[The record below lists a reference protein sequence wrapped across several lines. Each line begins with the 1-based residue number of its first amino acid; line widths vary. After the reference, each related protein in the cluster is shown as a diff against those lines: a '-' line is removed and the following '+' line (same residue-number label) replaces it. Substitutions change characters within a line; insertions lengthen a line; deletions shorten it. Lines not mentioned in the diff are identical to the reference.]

1 MKDMVIKKFKLNELN
16 PAKYNPRKKLKPG
29 DKEFKKLEDSI
40 KNFGYVELIVV
51 NAANNN
57 TVISGHQ
64 RLSVL
69 KHMGETEAECVVV
82 ELSEYEEKALNIAM
96 NKVAG
101 AWDEHL
107 LAELLED
114 IANSGE
120 MDVAFTGFDPPEI
133 GELFNKLHDKNV
145 KEDNFDIDSELKQ
158 PCFSKPGDLWLI
170 GKHRVICGDSTGEE
184 VYTRLMDGQKANL
197 VLTDPPY
204 GVDVEETAG
213 KIQNDNL
220 PDAEFYDFLLSAFRC
235 MHANLADDGSI
246 YVWHADTKG
255 LIFRKAYEDAGFY
268 LSGCCIWKKNALVL
282 GRSPYQWIHEPC
294 QPAGTMVWTPDG
306 PVPIETIHDGD
317 RVVSFNVHTGMVT
330 GYRDGVPVKT
340 ASRPYS
346 GNLYGVGVDGK
357 QTWATD
363 NHQFSVHFN
372 PDTAETWC
380 TYLMVN
386 EKGWWRVGICR
397 TYDARG
403 FGLKHR
409 VNQENASAA
418 WLIDTFHSQAEAQMG
433 EQLLATKYGIPYTHW
448 TIERGT
454 QRTDTQRTEEN
465 VGWLY
470 RQIDLKKMEASAKEL
485 LRDYGRSIDYPLVTK
500 ETGKNKF
507 SRRVTARINACNLI
521 PNLMMVPV
529 PYEHWEGTR
538 TFEYRPIEKVDVKP
552 YDGIVY
558 SLQVEKF
565 GHYIADGIVT
575 HNCLFGW
582 KKGGRHQW
590 YADRKQVTVWEYD
603 KPKSSPDHPTT
614 KPVTLMAY
622 PMKNSTMTNGIVLDP
637 FLGSG
642 STLIACM
649 ETDRICRGI
658 ELDPKFVDCIVKRAI
673 AHNNGKYDDVF
684 VIRDGQKL
692 RFDEVAAFEPEEAQD
707 E

>member
-1 MKDMVIKKFKLNELN
+1 MKKTAELKVLPISVLK
-16 PAKYNPRKKLKPG
+16 PAEYNPRKKLKKG
-29 DKEFKKLEDSI
+29 DREYKKILDSI
-40 KNFGYVELIVV
+40 EEFGFADPLVV
-51 NAANNN
+51 NADM
-57 TVISGHQ
+57 TIIGGHQ
-64 RLSVL
+64 RLTVAQDL
-69 KHMGETEAECVVV
+69 GYTEVPCAVVDIDKTR
-82 ELSEYEEKALNIAM
+82 EKALNIAL
-96 NKVAG
+96 NKITG
-101 AWDEHL
+101 QWDDGL

-114 IANSGE
+114 IANSG
-120 MDVAFTGFDPPEI
+120 DFDIGKTGFDPPEI
-133 GELFNKLHDKNV
+133 GELFNKLHDKKV

-158 PCFSKPGDLWLI
+158 PVFSKLGDLWLI

-235 MHANLADDGSI
+235 MQANLADDGSI

-282 GRSPYQWIHEPC
+282 GRSPYQWIHEP
-294 QPAGTMVWTPDG
+294 
-306 PVPIETIHDGD
+306 
-317 RVVSFNVHTGMVT
+317 
-330 GYRDGVPVKT
+330 
-340 ASRPYS
+340 
-346 GNLYGVGVDGK
+346 
-357 QTWATD
+357 
-363 NHQFSVHFN
+363 
-372 PDTAETWC
+372 
-380 TYLMVN
+380 
-386 EKGWWRVGICR
+386 
-397 TYDARG
+397 
-403 FGLKHR
+403 
-409 VNQENASAA
+409 
-418 WLIDTFHSQAEAQMG
+418 
-433 EQLLATKYGIPYTHW
+433 
-448 TIERGT
+448 
-454 QRTDTQRTEEN
+454 
-465 VGWLY
+465 
-470 RQIDLKKMEASAKEL
+470 
-485 LRDYGRSIDYPLVTK
+485 
-500 ETGKNKF
+500 
-507 SRRVTARINACNLI
+507 
-521 PNLMMVPV
+521 
-529 PYEHWEGTR
+529 
-538 TFEYRPIEKVDVKP
+538 
-552 YDGIVY
+552 
-558 SLQVEKF
+558 
-565 GHYIADGIVT
+565 
-575 HNCLFGW
+575 CLFGW

-673 AHNNGKYDDVF
+673 AHNQGKYDDVF